1 MLVSLYH
8 NKGTLV
14 EQGRQNFFTSQCIA
28 GAGHQIRGRA
38 GATLALQS
46 LGAWRAPS
54 VQLGAGWSQVSKT
67 WPWSYSCLRL
77 LKQNQYQ
84 FSFLLGMICFTFMP
98 SFWREINACK
108 LLAPVPVVKV
118 SAPGVRLWPC
128 TNLSDIQHNWKE
140 RSQHLQSEE
149 SDTHSGVGGGEH
161 ARKHTQLGLIAV
173 KKASHPQAV
182 DAHFL
187 PSHRPL
193 CLP

>member
-8 NKGTLV
+8 NKENLV

-28 GAGHQIRGRA
+28 GTGHQIRGRA
-38 GATLALQS
+38 GATLAPQS
-46 LGAWRAPS
+46 LGAWRAPL
-54 VQLGAGWSQVSKT
+54 VQPGAGWSQVSKT
-67 WPWSYSCLRL
+67 WPWSYSCMRL

-118 SAPGVRLWPC
+118 SVPGVRLWPC

-149 SDTHSGVGGGEH
+149 SEDVVWVVGSTLGSTHKWVW
-161 ARKHTQLGLIAV
+161 
-173 KKASHPQAV
+173 
-182 DAHFL
+182 
-187 PSHRPL
+187 
-193 CLP
+193 